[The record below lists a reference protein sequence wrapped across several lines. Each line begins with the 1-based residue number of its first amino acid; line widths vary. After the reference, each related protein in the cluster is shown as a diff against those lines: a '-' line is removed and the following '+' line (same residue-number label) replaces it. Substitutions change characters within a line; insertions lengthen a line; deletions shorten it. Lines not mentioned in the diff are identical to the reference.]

1 MRVHDSPFLRVNGIN
16 GRAPAIPILEELL
29 VNKRSY
35 FFNQLRVYAIVVA
48 ALMAVRTAFGCACG
62 CDIFDVGT
70 SAMFP
75 NHPGGMIFIDYDFQD
90 QNQNWNGTSTA
101 PASHNDDKEI
111 KTHFTDLDLQYL
123 FNASWGVEV
132 QVPYDFRSFSKNDGG
147 KIVTDHWTQFG
158 DVRIEGLYTGFSPDL
173 SAGVNLGVKLPTG
186 DYKFDSKVVDRD
198 TQLGTGSTDVLMG
211 GFYRHHVNLKARL
224 FWFAQTEL
232 DLPVLTQEHYRPGL
246 ELDSAVGMY
255 YAGWNV
261 DRAKISP
268 VAQVIISER
277 ASDGGG
283 ASSHPVGSGFQRV
296 LLSPG
301 LEVAVHPLK
310 FYADVE
316 VPVYQNF
323 TGNQLAA
330 PFMIKATIAWEF

>member
-1 MRVHDSPFLRVNGIN
+1 MQRLFYPCRRLSVSAL
-16 GRAPAIPILEELL
+16 LL
-29 VNKRSY
+29 V
-35 FFNQLRVYAIVVA
+35 
-48 ALMAVRTAFGCACG
+48 ALMVGRVAWGCACG

-75 NHPGGMIFIDYDFQD
+75 NHQGAMIFVDYDFQD

-101 PASHNDDKEI
+101 PASQNDDKQI
-111 KTHFTDLDLQYL
+111 KTHFTDLGLQYL
-123 FNASWGVEV
+123 FNPSWGVQIE
-132 QVPYDFRSFSKNDGG
+132 VPYDFRSFTGTSDSGRVR
-147 KIVTDHWTQFG
+147 IDRWSQFG

-173 SAGVNLGVKLPTG
+173 SAGVNLGLKLPTG
-186 DYKFDSKVVDRD
+186 DYKFDPRLVDRD
-198 TQLGTGSTDVLMG
+198 TQLGTGSLDILMG
-211 GFYRHHVNLKARL
+211 GFYRHHISLRAKL

-255 YAGWNV
+255 YNGWQV
-261 DRAKISP
+261 DRARISP
-268 VAQVIISER
+268 VAQVLISER
-277 ASDGGG
+277 DSDGGS
-283 ASSHPVGSGFQRV
+283 ASAHPVASGYQRV

-301 LEVAVHPLK
+301 LEVDIHPLK

-316 VPVYQNF
+316 IPVYQNF

-330 PFMIKATIAWEF
+330 PAMIKATIAYEF

>member
-1 MRVHDSPFLRVNGIN
+1 
-16 GRAPAIPILEELL
+16 
-29 VNKRSY
+29 
-35 FFNQLRVYAIVVA
+35 LRVYAVA
-48 ALMAVRTAFGCACG
+48 LVALLSARAAWGCACG
-62 CDIFDVGT
+62 CDIFEVGT

-75 NHPGGMIFIDYDFQD
+75 NHPGAMIFVDYDFQD

-111 KTHFTDLDLQYL
+111 KTSFTDVGFQYL
-123 FNASWGVEV
+123 FNASWGIQVE
-132 QVPYDFRSFSKNDGG
+132 VPYDFRSFTGENDAG
-147 KIVTDHWTQFG
+147 KIVTDNWSQFG

-186 DYKFDSKVVDRD
+186 DYTFDSKFVDRD
-198 TQLGTGSTDVLMG
+198 TQLGTGSTDLLIG
-211 GFYRHHVNLKARL
+211 GFYRHHVNLRSKL

-255 YAGWNV
+255 YTGWNV

-268 VAQVIISER
+268 IAQVIVSER
-277 ASDGGG
+277 TSDGGG
-283 ASSHPVGSGFQRV
+283 ASAHPVDSGFQRV
-296 LLSPG
+296 LLAPG
-301 LEVAVHPLK
+301 IEVDIHPLK
-310 FYADVE
+310 FYADAE
-316 VPVYQNF
+316 VPIYQNF

-330 PFMIKATIAWEF
+330 SVLIKVTIAYEF